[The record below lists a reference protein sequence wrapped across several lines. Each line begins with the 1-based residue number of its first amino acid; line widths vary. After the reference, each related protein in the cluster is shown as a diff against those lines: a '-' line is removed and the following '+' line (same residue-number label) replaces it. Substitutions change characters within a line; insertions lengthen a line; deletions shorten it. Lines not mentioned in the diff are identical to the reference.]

1 MKKVASI
8 AAIALFAIGF
18 TSCKKDYTCVCSING
33 TEVSRTTINDTKSN
47 AKSACEQTTSAGG
60 VTASCVIAD

>member
-18 TSCKKDYTCVCSING
+18 TSCKKDYSCECSVNG
-33 TEVSRTTINDTKSN
+33 TVVYTATIKDTKKN
-47 AKSACEQTTSAGG
+47 AETACNYTSTVPGA
-60 VTASCVIAD
+60 TATCELK